1 LSQAHSSRQIDGSHH
16 GVGLAIVAD
25 HPRQNE
31 VALQPEI
38 VLRITLLDLRLA
50 ADAFLDQIERALRGA
65 DAA

>member
-1 LSQAHSSRQIDGSHH
+1 M
-16 GVGLAIVAD
+16 GLAIVAD

-38 VLRITLLDLRLA
+38 VLRITLLDLRLP

>member
-1 LSQAHSSRQIDGSHH
+1 M
-16 GVGLAIVAD
+16 GLAIVAD